1 MPAMLDVVIIG
12 GGPAGLFAGARLAA
26 AGFRTALLE
35 EHASVGEPVH
45 CTGVLAADAFD
56 EFNLSRRSLLNQ
68 LTTARF
74 RSPAGH
80 EVIYAGDRVEAV
92 VIDRRAFDQD
102 LLESATSAG
111 VVIERGARVTG
122 VQVDAAGVS
131 VRTPTDEHRA
141 RACILACGA
150 NYSLHRQVGFG
161 MPRLFLHTAQ
171 LELAASRLGDVE
183 LHFGGEIA
191 PKGFGWVVP
200 VSRPRESHPNAGA
213 ASGAP
218 AQCARI
224 GVMCDGDA
232 PRYFQRLAARVAPR
246 WGLAAADLG
255 CPRQKILP
263 LAPISRTYGDRLL
276 AIGDAAGLVKPTTGG
291 GIYYS
296 LVSAAL
302 AADTLVDAVSR
313 NDLSAERL
321 SAYEQ
326 RWRSR
331 LSAEFQAQTRL
342 RLLAHRMNDSDIEQ
356 LFDLARTDGVMPIVR
371 RTASFNRHRKL
382 ILALLKHPPVRQLL
396 LRRLAF

>member
-1 MPAMLDVVIIG
+1 MSRMMHDVVIIG

-26 AGFRTALLE
+26 AGFRTVLLE
-35 EHASVGEPVH
+35 EHANIGEPVH

-56 EFNLSRRSLLNQ
+56 EFDLSRRSLLNQ

-74 RSPAGH
+74 TSPAGH
-80 EVIYAGDRVEAV
+80 EVVYAGDRVEAV

-102 LLESATSAG
+102 LLERATLAG
-111 VVIERGARVTG
+111 VTIERGTRVTG
-122 VQVDAAGVS
+122 VQVDADGVTVNS
-131 VRTPTDEHRA
+131 STSPQRA

-150 NYSLHRQVGFG
+150 NYSLHRQLGFG

-171 LELAASRLGDVE
+171 LELPARCLGDVE
-183 LHFGGEIA
+183 LHFGAEIA

-200 VSRPRESHPNAGA
+200 VSRPREK
-213 ASGAP
+213 
-218 AQCARI
+218 CARL
-224 GVMCDGDA
+224 GVMCESEA
-232 PRYFQRLAARVAPR
+232 PRYFQRLAARVADR
-246 WGLAAADLG
+246 WGIASSDLG
-255 CPRQKILP
+255 TPRQKILP

-302 AADTLVDAVSR
+302 AAETLLDAVSR
-313 NDLSAERL
+313 NDLSARRLAGYER
-321 SAYEQ
+321 
-326 RWRSR
+326 RWRER
-331 LSAEFQAQTRL
+331 LSAEFQAQTKL
-342 RLLAHRMNDSDIEQ
+342 RMLAHRMNDSDIEQ
-356 LFDLARTDGVMPIVR
+356 LFELARTDGVMPIVR

-382 ILALLKHPPVRQLL
+382 ILALLKHPPVRQVL

>member
-1 MPAMLDVVIIG
+1 MPAMHDVVIIG

-35 EHASVGEPVH
+35 EHVNVGEPVH

-56 EFNLSRRSLLNQ
+56 EFNLSRRSVLNQ
-68 LTTARF
+68 LTTVRF
-74 RSPAGH
+74 MSPAGH
-80 EVIYAGDRVEAV
+80 EVVYAGDRVEAV
-92 VIDRRAFDQD
+92 VIDRREFDLD
-102 LLESATSAG
+102 LFERASWAG
-111 VVIERGARVTG
+111 VSIERGARVTG
-122 VQVDAAGVS
+122 VQVDAAGVTIN
-131 VRTPTDEHRA
+131 TPSSEYRA
-141 RACILACGA
+141 RACVLACGA

-171 LELAASRLGDVE
+171 LELPVSRPGDVE
-183 LHFGGEIA
+183 LHFGAEIA

-200 VSRPRESHPNAGA
+200 VARPREGHPNAGA

-224 GVMCDGDA
+224 GVMCDSDA
-232 PRYFQRLAARVAPR
+232 PRYFQRLAARVVSR
-246 WGLAAADLG
+246 WGISAGDLSR
-255 CPRQKILP
+255 PRQKILP

-302 AADTLVDAVSR
+302 AAETLADAVSR
-313 NDLSAERL
+313 NDLSARNL
-321 SAYEQ
+321 AGYEQ
-326 RWRSR
+326 RWRKR

-342 RLLAHRMNDSDIEQ
+342 RMLAHRMNDSDIEQ

-382 ILALLKHPPVRQLL
+382 ILALLKHPPVRQLI

>member
-1 MPAMLDVVIIG
+1 MPAMHDVVIIG

-26 AGFRTALLE
+26 AGIQTALLE
-35 EHASVGEPVH
+35 EHTNIGDPVH

-56 EFNLSRRSLLNQ
+56 EFNLSRRSLLNH

-74 RSPAGH
+74 TSPSGR
-80 EVIYAGDRVEAV
+80 EVVYAGTRVEAV
-92 VIDRRAFDQD
+92 VIDRREFDQD
-102 LLESATSAG
+102 LLERATSAG
-111 VVIERGARVTG
+111 VTIDRSARVTG
-122 VQVDAAGVS
+122 VQVDAAGVTVS
-131 VRTPTDEHRA
+131 TSSAQYRA

-150 NYSLHRQVGFG
+150 NYALHRQVGFE

-171 LELAASRLGDVE
+171 LEVAASSPGDVE
-183 LHFGGEIA
+183 LHFGAEIA

-200 VSRPRESHPNAGA
+200 VTRPRE
-213 ASGAP
+213 
-218 AQCARI
+218 QCARL

-232 PRYFQRLAARVAPR
+232 ILYFQRLAARVGTR
-246 WGLAAADLG
+246 WGINAANLG
-255 CPRQKILP
+255 RPRQKILP

-302 AADTLVDAVSR
+302 AAETLVDAVPR
-313 NDLSAERL
+313 DDLSAGRL
-321 SAYEQ
+321 AIYEQ
-326 RWRSR
+326 RWRER
-331 LSAEFQAQTRL
+331 LSAEMQVQTRL
-342 RLLAHRMNDSDIEQ
+342 RLLAHSMSDSEIDQ
-356 LFDLARTDGVMPIVR
+356 LFDLARTDGIMPIVR
-371 RTASFNRHRKL
+371 RTASFNHHRKL